1 MKIRSVLH
9 KGLRRLI
16 DHDDAA
22 GVQASVA
29 AKLRRII
36 SFLQDMDR
44 EDELHSVPSW
54 KAHQLT
60 GDRKGTWSLFVT
72 KNWRLTFRIDK
83 GELEIIDL
91 DYEDYH

>member
-1 MKIRSVLH
+1 MKIRNVIH
-9 KGLRRLI
+9 RGLRQLVEN
-16 DHDDAA
+16 DNAGGLPAA
-22 GVQASVA
+22 VVP
-29 AKLRRII
+29 KLRRII

-44 EDELHSVPSW
+44 EDELRSIPSW
-54 KAHQLT
+54 NAHQLT

-72 KNWRLTFRIDK
+72 RNWRLTFRIDR